1 MQAIHL
7 YPALFHPYESLE
19 VLLEYLIDYVDNYY
33 KEHNAHHP
41 PEGAPEKHCRQNGQQ
56 YQHQVLL
63 AAHGTARQAI
73 IPPMHAR
80 PSTSVVLNVFPID
93 SVLTCSFGTKSII
106 HPHSSVNI
114 GEFPLDK
121 LELAMRNTEEIV
133 TVDELKGLLELPR
146 RPRAYVGYE
155 TSGKVHLGHMLTANK
170 LLDLQK
176 VGFDVVVLLADLHAF
191 LNEKGTLEEV
201 RKIADYNRDCFMA
214 LGLDP
219 ERTEFVYGTDYQLK
233 PEYMLKI
240 LQMARN
246 TTLNRARRSMDEVSR
261 NAENPMVSQMIYP
274 LMQAIDIA
282 DLKIDMAVGGIDQR
296 KIHMLAREE
305 LPRLGL
311 PAPVCMHTPL
321 IPGLNG
327 EKMSSSKGNNIAVDE
342 PAADVEK
349 KIKSAFCPAKVVE
362 NNPVLAICKYHVF
375 PRIEAG
381 MTIKRPEKFGGD
393 VHYENYEKL
402 EADFVSGA
410 MHPMDLKKAT
420 AECMNEI
427 LAPVREKMG

>member
-1 MQAIHL
+1 MSGGFA
-7 YPALFHPYESLE
+7 
-19 VLLEYLIDYVDNYY
+19 
-33 KEHNAHHP
+33 
-41 PEGAPEKHCRQNGQQ
+41 
-56 YQHQVLL
+56 
-63 AAHGTARQAI
+63 
-73 IPPMHAR
+73 
-80 PSTSVVLNVFPID
+80 
-93 SVLTCSFGTKSII
+93 
-106 HPHSSVNI
+106 
-114 GEFPLDK
+114 LDK

-170 LLDLQK
+170 LLDLQR

-191 LNEKGTLEEV
+191 LNEKGSLEEV

-233 PEYMLKI
+233 PDYMLKI

-261 NAENPMVSQMIYP
+261 SAENPMVSQMIYP

-282 DLKIDMAVGGIDQR
+282 DLHIDLAVGGIDQR

-349 KIKSAFCPAKVVE
+349 KIKSAFCPAKEVE

-375 PRIEAG
+375 PRLEEG
-381 MTIKRPEKFGGD
+381 MTVRRPEKFGGD
-393 VHYENYEKL
+393 VHYENYEAL

-410 MHPMDLKKAT
+410 MHPMDLKKAC
-420 AECMNEI
+420 ADSMNQI

>member
-1 MQAIHL
+1 M
-7 YPALFHPYESLE
+7 S
-19 VLLEYLIDYVDNYY
+19 
-33 KEHNAHHP
+33 
-41 PEGAPEKHCRQNGQQ
+41 
-56 YQHQVLL
+56 
-63 AAHGTARQAI
+63 
-73 IPPMHAR
+73 
-80 PSTSVVLNVFPID
+80 
-93 SVLTCSFGTKSII
+93 
-106 HPHSSVNI
+106 
-114 GEFPLDK
+114 GEFDLDK
-121 LELAMRNTEEIV
+121 LELVMRNTEEIV
-133 TVDELKGLLELPR
+133 TVDELKGLLDLPR

-176 VGFDVVVLLADLHAF
+176 AGFDVVVLLADLHAF
-191 LNEKGTLEEV
+191 LNEKGSLEEV

-282 DLKIDMAVGGIDQR
+282 DLHIDLAVGGIDQR

-327 EKMSSSKGNNIAVDE
+327 EKMSSSQGNNIAVDE

-349 KIKSAFCPAKVVE
+349 KIKSAFCPAKEVE

-381 MTIKRPEKFGGD
+381 MTVKRPEKFGGD
-393 VHYENYEKL
+393 VHYDSYEAL

-410 MHPMDLKKAT
+410 MHPMDLKKAC
-420 AECMNEI
+420 AESMNQI

>member
-1 MQAIHL
+1 MKLVITLSH
-7 YPALFHPYESLE
+7 
-19 VLLEYLIDYVDNYY
+19 
-33 KEHNAHHP
+33 
-41 PEGAPEKHCRQNGQQ
+41 GAPMFLSR
-56 YQHQVLL
+56 
-63 AAHGTARQAI
+63 
-73 IPPMHAR
+73 
-80 PSTSVVLNVFPID
+80 
-93 SVLTCSFGTKSII
+93 TKSII
-106 HPHSSVNI
+106 PPKSPSKS
-114 GEFPLDK
+114 GEYSLDR
-121 LELAMRNTEEIV
+121 LELVIRNTEEIV
-133 TVDELKGLLELPR
+133 TVDELKALLDNKQ

-176 VGFDVVVLLADLHAF
+176 SGFDVVVLLADLHAF

-233 PEYMLKI
+233 PDYMLKI

-282 DLKIDMAVGGIDQR
+282 DLKIDLAVGGIDQR

-342 PAADVEK
+342 PAADIEK
-349 KIKSAFCPAKVVE
+349 KIMSAFCPAKVVE
-362 NNPVLAICKYHVF
+362 NNPIMAIFKYHVF
-375 PRIEAG
+375 PRIEG
-381 MTIKRPEKFGGD
+381 GVTIMRPAKFGGD
-393 VHYENYEKL
+393 VSYQNYEEL
-402 EADFVSGA
+402 EAAFVSGA
-410 MHPMDLKKAT
+410 MHPQDAKKAC
-420 AECMNEI
+420 AAYMIEI

>member
-1 MQAIHL
+1 MI
-7 YPALFHPYESLE
+7 
-19 VLLEYLIDYVDNYY
+19 
-33 KEHNAHHP
+33 
-41 PEGAPEKHCRQNGQQ
+41 
-56 YQHQVLL
+56 
-63 AAHGTARQAI
+63 
-73 IPPMHAR
+73 
-80 PSTSVVLNVFPID
+80 
-93 SVLTCSFGTKSII
+93 
-106 HPHSSVNI
+106 
-114 GEFPLDK
+114 
-121 LELAMRNTEEIV
+121 RNTEEIV
-133 TVDELKGLLELPR
+133 TVDELKALLEQKN

-176 VGFDVVVLLADLHAF
+176 AGFDVVVLLADLHAF
-191 LNEKGTLEEV
+191 LNEKGSLEEV

-282 DLKIDMAVGGIDQR
+282 DLRIDLAVGGIDQR

-342 PAADVEK
+342 PAADIEK
-349 KIKSAFCPAKVVE
+349 KIMSAFCPAKVVE
-362 NNPVLAICKYHVF
+362 NNPIMAIFKYHVF
-375 PRIEAG
+375 PRIEG
-381 MTIKRPEKFGGD
+381 GITIKRPAKFGGD
-393 VHYENYEKL
+393 MTYQNYEEL
-402 EADFVSGA
+402 EAAFVSGA
-410 MHPMDLKKAT
+410 MHPQDAKKAC
-420 AECMNEI
+420 AAYMNEI

>member
-1 MQAIHL
+1 VSGGFA
-7 YPALFHPYESLE
+7 
-19 VLLEYLIDYVDNYY
+19 
-33 KEHNAHHP
+33 
-41 PEGAPEKHCRQNGQQ
+41 
-56 YQHQVLL
+56 
-63 AAHGTARQAI
+63 
-73 IPPMHAR
+73 
-80 PSTSVVLNVFPID
+80 
-93 SVLTCSFGTKSII
+93 
-106 HPHSSVNI
+106 
-114 GEFPLDK
+114 LDK

-191 LNEKGTLEEV
+191 LNEKGSLEEV

-233 PEYMLKI
+233 PDYMLKI

-261 NAENPMVSQMIYP
+261 SAENPMVSQMIYP

-282 DLKIDMAVGGIDQR
+282 DLHIDLAVGGIDQR

-349 KIKSAFCPAKVVE
+349 KIKSAFCPAKEVE

-375 PRIEAG
+375 PRLKEG
-381 MTIKRPEKFGGD
+381 MTVRRPEKFGGD
-393 VHYENYEKL
+393 VHYENYEAL

-410 MHPMDLKKAT
+410 MHPMDLKKAC
-420 AECMNEI
+420 ADSMNQI

>member
-1 MQAIHL
+1 LEREPKALYLPIHL
-7 YPALFHPYESLE
+7 E
-19 VLLEYLIDYVDNYY
+19 V
-33 KEHNAHHP
+33 
-41 PEGAPEKHCRQNGQQ
+41 
-56 YQHQVLL
+56 
-63 AAHGTARQAI
+63 
-73 IPPMHAR
+73 
-80 PSTSVVLNVFPID
+80 S
-93 SVLTCSFGTKSII
+93 
-106 HPHSSVNI
+106 
-114 GEFPLDK
+114 GEFALDK

-191 LNEKGTLEEV
+191 LNEKGSLEEV

-233 PEYMLKI
+233 PDYMLKI

-261 NAENPMVSQMIYP
+261 SAENPMVSQMIYP

-282 DLKIDMAVGGIDQR
+282 DLHIDLAVGGIDQR

-349 KIKSAFCPAKVVE
+349 KIKSAFCPAKEVE

-375 PRIEAG
+375 PRLEEG
-381 MTIKRPEKFGGD
+381 MTVKRPEKFGGD
-393 VHYENYEKL
+393 VHYGNYEVL

-410 MHPMDLKKAT
+410 MHPMDLKKAC
-420 AECMNEI
+420 ADSMNQI
-427 LAPVREKMG
+427 LAPVREKMGY

>member
-1 MQAIHL
+1 MIPFPFSPFDAEIFPQELEREPKALYLPIHL
-7 YPALFHPYESLE
+7 E
-19 VLLEYLIDYVDNYY
+19 V
-33 KEHNAHHP
+33 
-41 PEGAPEKHCRQNGQQ
+41 
-56 YQHQVLL
+56 
-63 AAHGTARQAI
+63 
-73 IPPMHAR
+73 
-80 PSTSVVLNVFPID
+80 S
-93 SVLTCSFGTKSII
+93 
-106 HPHSSVNI
+106 
-114 GEFPLDK
+114 GEFALDK

-170 LLDLQK
+170 LLDLQR

-191 LNEKGTLEEV
+191 LNEKGSLEEV

-233 PEYMLKI
+233 PDYMLKI

-261 NAENPMVSQMIYP
+261 SAENPMVSQMIYP

-282 DLKIDMAVGGIDQR
+282 DLKIDLAVGGIDQR

-349 KIKSAFCPAKVVE
+349 KIKSAFCPAKEVE

-375 PRIEAG
+375 PRLEEG
-381 MTIKRPEKFGGD
+381 MTVKRPEKFGGD
-393 VHYENYEKL
+393 VHYENYEAL

-410 MHPMDLKKAT
+410 MHPMDLKKAC
-420 AECMNEI
+420 ADSMNQI
-427 LAPVREKMG
+427 LAPVREKMLE